1 VARIQ
6 NPVAAKCVEI
16 FARLL
21 ISVLISGSVSAEK
34 WLAGLGWFWP
44 DPGFKKII
52 LGGV

>member
-21 ISVLISGSVSAEK
+21 ISVLISRSVSAEQ
-34 WLAGLGWFWP
+34 WLFGPGGFGLIRVL
-44 DPGFKKII
+44 KK
-52 LGGV
+52 